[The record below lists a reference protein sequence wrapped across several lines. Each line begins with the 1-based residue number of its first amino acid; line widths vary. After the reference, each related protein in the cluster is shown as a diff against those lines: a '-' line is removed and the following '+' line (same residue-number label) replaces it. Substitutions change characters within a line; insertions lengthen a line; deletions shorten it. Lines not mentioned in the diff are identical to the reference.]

1 MSAATGEQLRDAL
14 AKRQATAQ
22 ARAALAGI
30 TLHVLTG
37 DDGRPEYIATRWA
50 MTKSFSDLADVER
63 WLDRVG
69 APA

>member
-1 MSAATGEQLRDAL
+1 MIATAHLPEAL
-14 AKRQATAQ
+14 AKRQTTAQ

-30 TLHVLTG
+30 TLHVVTG
-37 DDGRPEYIATRWA
+37 DDGRPEFIATRWA
-50 MTKSFSDLADVER
+50 LTKSFSDIGDVER